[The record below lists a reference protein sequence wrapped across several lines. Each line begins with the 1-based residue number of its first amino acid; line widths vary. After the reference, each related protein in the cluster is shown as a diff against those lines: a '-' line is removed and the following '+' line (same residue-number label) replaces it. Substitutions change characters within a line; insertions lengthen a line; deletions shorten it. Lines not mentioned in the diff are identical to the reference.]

1 MSGGLTDDMS
11 KEQTEGSKSR
21 ERRAGT
27 HGRLTVWQM
36 EEPGIVPKLFLGEQN
51 GSGQTGSALQGKG
64 EDSNS
69 HLQFRSEWGL
79 VILDDRK

>member
-11 KEQTEGSKSR
+11 KEQMEGSKSR

-27 HGRLTVWQM
+27 CSRLTVWQM
-36 EEPGIVPKLFLGEQN
+36 EDPGLIPKLFLGEQI

-64 EDSNS
+64 EDSS
-69 HLQFRSEWGL
+69 
-79 VILDDRK
+79 